1 MAASATAGEAT
12 AKLLLWCSARANTS
26 RPRSSAARAYAS
38 VASSRST
45 AGIGRPV
52 CGSAVRSLSEM
63 IPSSMLLPRRAVEDR
78 GDRVQGGRG
87 LPSGE
92 LLDMRGGGAGPA
104 GPVGGVEPEHG
115 RDERGRDLG
124 RLHARRGLGVID
136 CAVEDRFAGAGG
148 CELGELAPVHG
159 VLAGEVVGLAL
170 VAALREHGGDRGRD
184 VLT

>member
-63 IPSSMLLPRRAVEDR
+63 IPSSMPLPRRAVEDR

-87 LPSGE
+87 RPPGE
-92 LLDMRGGGAGPA
+92 LLDVAGGGAGPA
-104 GPVGGVEPEHG
+104 GAVGGVEPEHG
-115 RDERGRDLG
+115 RDVGRRDPG
-124 RLHARRGLGVID
+124 RLHARRRLGVVD
-136 CAVEDRFAGAGG
+136 RAVGNRLAGTGG
-148 CELGELAPVHG
+148 CEFGELG
-159 VLAGEVVGLAL
+159 
-170 VAALREHGGDRGRD
+170 
-184 VLT
+184 